1 MVQTH
6 HVEGTVHARAVKVK
20 NNYCLMFIKLLYMLY
35 VYIYIYLLVAT
46 RVFNSL
52 SPLHTVMTLPPLIGS
67 GFCTTSGFSLDSS
80 FSMTMTGAVP
90 VAPLSLRVS

>member
-20 NNYCLMFIKLLYMLY
+20 NNYCLMFIY
-35 VYIYIYLLVAT
+35 VICVYIYLLVAT